1 MMMKKNSLHKPKIL
15 QTQTGE
21 SSLAVY
27 GGRGNDADHFS
38 KELFQPTPFVISH
51 GDFYPIADFG
61 SKIAKQIQNYAIIS
75 SRKDPDFGGS
85 WQNPLK
91 SVSTYFQS
99 QFMK

>member
-1 MMMKKNSLHKPKIL
+1 MMMKKNKLYMPKIL

-75 SRKDPDFGGS
+75 LRKDPDFGGS
-85 WQNPLK
+85 
-91 SVSTYFQS
+91 
-99 QFMK
+99 